1 MEFETWWL
9 LGIPL
14 FFALGWI
21 AARID
26 IRHVINESRSLPRSY
41 YKGLNALL
49 DEDPDK
55 AIEIF
60 VDIARLDPETA
71 ELHFALGSLFRQR
84 GDIERA
90 VRVHQNLLARPDLS
104 AEAAGKARYE
114 LGQDF

>member
-9 LGIPL
+9 LGVPL

-26 IRHVINESRSLPRSY
+26 IRHVINESRSLPNNY

-60 VDIARLDPETA
+60 EEIPKFLQEAKY
-71 ELHFALGSLFRQR
+71 LFNQLEQR
-84 GDIERA
+84 Y
-90 VRVHQNLLARPDLS
+90 NN
-104 AEAAGKARYE
+104 KM
-114 LGQDF
+114 